1 MKINYEE
8 VNKYNAKYI
17 LKNMKDLTK
26 EEQKA
31 IDNFRKTFYIDDD
44 EVENSCGMLVN
55 YRISEL
61 EDFLLSEVRTAVER
75 ERERIRKELHEIPVV
90 LVDTRFNSTDKPKYE
105 HGILYEDA
113 KKAVDSLK

>member
-61 EDFLLSEVRTAVER
+61 EDFLQLFLP
-75 ERERIRKELHEIPVV
+75 IQLQ
-90 LVDTRFNSTDKPKYE
+90 L
-105 HGILYEDA
+105 
-113 KKAVDSLK
+113 LKIQI